1 MIGYALTPDQ
11 YWEYYYTPTAFELRL
26 LVNNDTLPDWATDK
40 ERIGFLMYLI
50 LGIYLFFLAYI
61 LWYNFLQL
69 NLLVKYLSKKKM
81 PSPPPMAE
89 SALPRVTVQLPL
101 FNEPFVAERLIDSV
115 VALVY
120 PRDRFEVQILD
131 DSTDQTSALCAA
143 KVAHYR
149 AQGIDISVLHR
160 LDRTGYKAG
169 ALAAGLIQ
177 AKGDFVAIFDADFL
191 PDKQFLLQTIP
202 YFQQDQVAV
211 VQTRWTH
218 LNEDYSLFTKL
229 QALQLNVHFTIE
241 QVGRMAGRHFLQ
253 FNGTAGVWRKRAIDD
268 AGGWQAGTLTE
279 DLDLSYRA
287 QLKKW
292 QIVYLEDVEVP
303 AELPVEM
310 DGIKSQQFR
319 WMKGGAEN
327 ARQLTPQICG
337 GRLNLLTKLHA
348 VAHLFNSS
356 IFLAVLMLALSSV
369 ALLPFLA
376 GQTIDTRYLAVSLLG
391 LVGVA
396 AVYFYANISLLP
408 RPLSLRKVL
417 HLVGY
422 FPLLLI
428 MSMGLSFHNSLAVIE
443 GYLGVKSSFVRTPK
457 YNIVGRVRKKNDAG
471 RLKPISINLLIEGL
485 LTLLFGGAL
494 LFGIHVGQF
503 SFFIF
508 HLMLVLG
515 FGSVFVA
522 SWRDRA

>member
-1 MIGYALTPDQ
+1 
-11 YWEYYYTPTAFELRL
+11 
-26 LVNNDTLPDWATDK
+26 
-40 ERIGFLMYLI
+40 MYFI
-50 LGIYLFFLAYI
+50 LGLYLFFLAYI

-69 NLLVKYLSKKKM
+69 NLLVKYLNNKKTA
-81 PSPPPMAE
+81 PLPPMDE
-89 SALPRVTVQLPL
+89 KDLPFVTVQLPL
-101 FNEPFVAERLIDSV
+101 FNEPFVVERLIDSV
-115 VALVY
+115 VAMVY
-120 PRDRFEVQILD
+120 PRDRLEIQLLD
-131 DSTDQTSALCAA
+131 DSTDETTELCRQ

-149 AQGIDISVLHR
+149 NQGFDIEILHR

-169 ALAAGLIQ
+169 ALAVGHRE
-177 AKGDFVAIFDADFL
+177 AKGDFLAIFDADFL
-191 PDKQFLLQTIP
+191 PGKSFLQQTIP
-202 YFQQDQVAV
+202 YFQQDNVAV

-218 LNEDYSLFTKL
+218 LNENYSVFTKL

-253 FNGTAGVWRKRAIDD
+253 FNGTAGVWRKKAIDD
-268 AGGWQAGTLTE
+268 AGGWKASTLTE
-279 DLDLSYRA
+279 DLDLSFRA
-287 QLKKW
+287 QLQKW
-292 QIVYLEDVEVP
+292 QIVFLEDVEVP

-327 ARQLTPQICG
+327 ARQLAPQILCS
-337 GRLNLLTKLHA
+337 RLNVLTKLHA

-356 IFLAVLMLALSSV
+356 IFLAVLMLALTSA

-376 GQTIDTRYLAVSLLG
+376 NRTIDSRFLAVSLLG

-408 RPLSLRKVL
+408 RPLSLRKIL
-417 HLVGY
+417 ALFGY

-428 MSMGLSFHNSLAVIE
+428 MSMGLSFHNSIAVIE

-457 YNIVGRVRKKNDAG
+457 YNIVGRVRQRNDTG
-471 RLKPISINLLIEGL
+471 KRKPIGINLIIEGL
-485 LTLLFGGAL
+485 LAL
-494 LFGIHVGQF
+494 LFSMALLVGIYLGEYSF
-503 SFFIF
+503 SIF
-508 HLMLVLG
+508 HLMLAMG
-515 FGSVFVA
+515 FGAVFVA